1 MTKGGFSGRRNE
13 LEEKFFAERDMELL
27 RALREKT
34 ATQERKNA
42 LAEASGVDDED
53 LIDQLDQ
60 FGITGET
67 LAALSLVPLIAV
79 AWADG
84 SLDAKERRAV
94 LTAAEQRGMEKEHA
108 GYQLLNRWLGKKPET
123 RLLDVWRGYVI
134 ALSPKLSEPARNALK
149 DDLLGRARAVAE
161 AAGGLLGLGNRVTK
175 SEQAVLNELE
185 QAFS

>member
-1 MTKGGFSGRRNE
+1 MAKGGFASRRNE

-34 ATQERKNA
+34 ATQERKKA

-53 LIDQLDQ
+53 LIDQLDLL
-60 FGITGET
+60 GITGET

-84 SLDAKERRAV
+84 TLDVKERQAV
-94 LTAAEQRGMEKEHA
+94 LAAAEQKGMQKEHA
-108 GYQLLNRWLGKKPET
+108 GYQLLDRWLSRKPDAK
-123 RLLDVWRGYVI
+123 LLDLWKSYVSEI
-134 ALSPKLSEPARNALK
+134 LPKLSEPARSALK

-161 AAGGLLGLGNRVTK
+161 AAGGLLGLGKKVSK
-175 SEQAVLNELE
+175 SEQAALSDLE
-185 QAFS
+185 EAFA